1 MRTASFALKFLER
14 NAKSPCFSRAFFVTS
29 IAYQYWKGS
38 DNFRSITDLK
48 DYSIAYQYWK
58 GSDNLIFSH
67 VDLASSI
74 AYQYWKGSDN
84 NQNNPAHLV

>member
-38 DNFRSITDLK
+38 DWRCPRK
-48 DYSIAYQYWK
+48 
-58 GSDNLIFSH
+58 
-67 VDLASSI
+67 
-74 AYQYWKGSDN
+74 
-84 NQNNPAHLV
+84 LVHKELESVKM

>member
-14 NAKSPCFSRAFFVTS
+14 NAKSPCFSRAFFVAS

-38 DNFRSITDLK
+38 DNKILQFTAWPI
-48 DYSIAYQYWK
+48 SIAYQYWK
-58 GSDNLIFSH
+58 GSDNGYACPIHAQF
-67 VDLASSI
+67 SI

-84 NQNNPAHLV
+84 YGVILT